1 MPAAAESGI
10 QAVAPEDRFVR
21 VRFFFI
27 GIAIL
32 TGAWI
37 LGAKDNP
44 CLTCHGPFEKLAEA
58 TAKYVA
64 PSGEKGTPHR
74 YVPHN
79 SKAADEIPECTKCH
93 TAHPVD
99 PPPAKGSIDVSK
111 VTVKYCY
118 DQCHHEKNLTSCKEC
133 HP

>member
-1 MPAAAESGI
+1 
-10 QAVAPEDRFVR
+10 VR
-21 VRFFFI
+21 IRFFFI

-32 TGAWI
+32 ICAWI

-44 CLTCHGPFEKLAEA
+44 CLTCHGPYDKLAEA
-58 TAKYVA
+58 TANYVA

-74 YVPHN
+74 YVPHT
-79 SKAADEIPECTKCH
+79 SKSADEIPECTRCH